1 MRRRGS
7 LIGVVLLWPVVACS
21 PRPTAEPDTAR
32 GVATST
38 TATATTAMDRAVTS
52 SIAVTSTTA
61 ALGSRPMTTFEQE
74 LMRHSLL
81 RYAGDLDTIRAKKVL
96 RVLTRNNSSSY
107 FVANGQERGFQY
119 ELAKSFADALGVRLT
134 MIVPASRSELE
145 EALLAGE
152 GDLIAADTTITS
164 TRAARLHL
172 SPPLRRAR
180 RVVVVP
186 ARGPTPRTPAELRGL
201 PIHVSFR
208 STTADTLR
216 ALEPTL
222 GFALSLVDVPDDV
235 EMEEMIARVAAGD
248 YPATLADEDIVAL
261 AIAGGAPVKAT
272 VAVGEPLAKGW
283 VVRPDAPQLAAAV
296 DAFVNEHARGGLVKI
311 YYDRYFKRPRGGPR
325 ATYRADR
332 AGRISRW
339 DELFQQEARAVGV
352 DWRLLAAIAFA
363 ESRFDPTVQSPWGAV
378 GLMQVLPSTARE
390 HGVHELTDPAQNI
403 RAGARYYKYLVDRFD
418 DPAIELR
425 QRLRFALA
433 AYNAGLGHVLDAR
446 ELAARTSRNPG
457 AWFGQVEEALRLKKD
472 RRWHEQ
478 TRFGYCR
485 ADETIDYVSRVQA
498 TFDVFARHVPAAP

>member
-1 MRRRGS
+1 MRRLGS
-7 LIGVVLLWPVVACS
+7 LIGVLLLWLVVACS
-21 PRPTAEPDTAR
+21 ARPTTEPDAAH
-32 GVATST
+32 GAATST

-119 ELAKSFADALGVRLT
+119 ELAKSFADSLGVRLT

-152 GDLIAADTTITS
+152 GDLIAAGTTITS

-186 ARGPTPRTPAELRGL
+186 AQARAPRTPAELRGL

-216 ALEPTL
+216 ALEPSL
-222 GFALSLVDVPDDV
+222 GFALTLVDVEDDV
-235 EMEEMIARVAAGD
+235 EMEEMITRVAAGD
-248 YPATLADEDIVAL
+248 YPATLVDEDIVAL
-261 AIAGGAPVKAT
+261 AIASGAPVKAT
-272 VAVGEPLAKGW
+272 LSVGEPLAKGW

-311 YYDRYFKRPRGGPR
+311 YYDRYFKRPRGSR
-325 ATYRADR
+325 AAYRADR

-339 DELFQQEARAVGV
+339 DELFQAEARAVGM

-363 ESRFDPTVQSPWGAV
+363 ESRFDPTAHSPWGAV

-390 HGVHELTDPAQNI
+390 HGIEELTDPAQNI

-418 DPAIELR
+418 DPSIELR

-446 ELAARTSRNPG
+446 ELATRTSRNPS

-498 TFDVFARHVPAAP
+498 AFDVFARHVPAAP